1 MKDKLQIV
9 LLSVIAVALVAIAV
23 AIYTGNL
30 GGSAAV
36 TEAPMNVKVPP
47 VAPPAAR
54 METPAPSPVQQAST
68 PVDNSPKTSV
78 KFSKY
83 EHNFGNVTTGS
94 KNKYSFSF
102 TNTGSE
108 PLIISSAT
116 GSCGCTVPNYP
127 KEPIPPGGSGNIDV
141 EFSPS
146 AGQENAQQKTVTVMA
161 NTVPEKTELTIKAFV
176 KAAS

>member
-23 AIYTGNL
+23 AVYTGNL
-30 GGSAAV
+30 GGGSIVA
-36 TEAPMNVKVPP
+36 EAPTNVKVPP
-47 VAPPAAR
+47 VAPAAKV
-54 METPAPSPVQQAST
+54 EPPAPLPVQQAST
-68 PVDNSPKTSV
+68 PVDNSPKTSL
-78 KFSKY
+78 KFGKY

-108 PLIISSAT
+108 PLIINSAT

-141 EFSPS
+141 EFSPT
-146 AGQENAQQKTVTVMA
+146 AGQENAQQKTVTVTA
-161 NTVPEKTELTIKAFV
+161 NTIPEKTELTIKAFV